1 MMRLSVIRFSCV
13 LALSALGACA
23 VQEKA
28 PEQSEAHTSNV
39 TPDAPAAPAAAPAA
53 PTAAQASAFKTRNAS
68 FIPMAFNDVPGWK
81 EDDMVQSWSAFMQ
94 SCRVL
99 RSKHPVWEN
108 VCVKA
113 KNVRAS
119 PQTIRLFFEREFIP
133 FQIQDLKNRHQRMVT
148 GYFEPQLNGSRQYKA
163 PYIYSQELFLPERN
177 IHLL

>member
-1 MMRLSVIRFSCV
+1 MMRISVIRFSCV

-39 TPDAPAAPAAAPAA
+39 APAAPAAAPAAPAAAPAAPAA

-81 EDDMVQSWSAFMQ
+81 KDNMVQSWSAFMQ

-99 RSKHPVWEN
+99 HSKHSV
-108 VCVKA
+108 
-113 KNVRAS
+113 
-119 PQTIRLFFEREFIP
+119 
-133 FQIQDLKNRHQRMVT
+133 
-148 GYFEPQLNGSRQYKA
+148 
-163 PYIYSQELFLPERN
+163 
-177 IHLL
+177 